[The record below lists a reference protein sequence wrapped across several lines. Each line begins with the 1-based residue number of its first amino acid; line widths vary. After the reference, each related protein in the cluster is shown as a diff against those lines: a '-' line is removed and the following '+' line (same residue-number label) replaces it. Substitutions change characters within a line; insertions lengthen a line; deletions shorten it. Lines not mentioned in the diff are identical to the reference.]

1 MANMTN
7 PGTDPLEA
15 ILGLCAAAAPKPWYP
30 RLYAEETGVSR
41 DSLDPYLE
49 RLRLGG
55 LIQLTEWV
63 EGRGQGYILTPGGR
77 RALQNRRDLDR
88 LRGDKPIFP
97 NGAPKPQSGPREGDP
112 TTYERGELVREALL
126 SPPNP
131 VIGRAILAVNVLVF
145 LFGLYLAQ
153 QRGLATSVY
162 MHWNPVA
169 PIQGAD
175 ALKYNEIIHDEGGLS
190 GVDYLKGTWWWR
202 LVTCCFVHV
211 GVLHIGMNML
221 ALYRGGPIIESM
233 YGRIRFLVIYL
244 LAGIGGS
251 CFALGWS
258 PVGCVGASGALCG
271 IFAAEGAW
279 VYLNR
284 RFLPPQLVSLW
295 RSNLLQN
302 LVLIVFI
309 SLLPGISGAG
319 HLGGAVVGV
328 IAAVLLHYQR
338 FGRGALRWL
347 ALAGVVALL
356 PLCVGGL
363 TAAISRSP
371 RWEII
376 RNLQGGVEAQD
387 DSERGFEPRFLDRSQ
402 SAVNSAAKAL
412 DRALEPDLLN
422 GRAEKRDPEKVTEAA
437 AALAKARPK
446 LLKIADELAEVSYQ
460 DQKVEERRKVLE
472 QFLRKR
478 AELCA
483 LTERYL
489 SERREFKDGTKEV
502 EEWKKVRDE
511 DKDLFQRFEKLQS

>member
-1 MANMTN
+1 
-7 PGTDPLEA
+7 
-15 ILGLCAAAAPKPWYP
+15 
-30 RLYAEETGVSR
+30 
-41 DSLDPYLE
+41 
-49 RLRLGG
+49 
-55 LIQLTEWV
+55 
-63 EGRGQGYILTPGGR
+63 
-77 RALQNRRDLDR
+77 

-162 MHWNPVA
+162 MHWNPIG

-175 ALKYNEIIHDEGGLS
+175 ALKYNEIIHDEGGLN
-190 GVDYLKGTWWWR
+190 GVDYLNGTWWWR

-233 YGRIRFLVIYL
+233 YGRVRFLVIYL
-244 LAGIGGS
+244 LAGIGAS
-251 CFALGWS
+251 CCALGWS
-258 PVGCVGASGALCG
+258 PGGCVGASGALCG

-328 IAAVLLHYQR
+328 IASVLLHYQR
-338 FGRGALRWL
+338 FGRSIWRWV
-347 ALAGVVALL
+347 ALAGVVAV
-356 PLCVGGL
+356 PVLCVGAL
-363 TAAISRSP
+363 MQAISVNPAWATVHEDR
-371 RWEII
+371 EI
-376 RNLQGGVEAQD
+376 REMNGDLL
-387 DSERGFEPRFLDRSQ
+387 P
-402 SAVNSAAKAL
+402 AAKAVEE
-412 DRALEPDLLN
+412 A
-422 GRAEKRDPEKVTEAA
+422 AEKAYVRQIKPLWK
-437 AALAKARPK
+437 KH
-446 LLKIADELAEVSYQ
+446 
-460 DQKVEERRKVLE
+460 
-472 QFLRKR
+472 
-478 AELCA
+478 
-483 LTERYL
+483 
-489 SERREFKDGTKEV
+489 SERRPA
-502 EEWKKVRDE
+502 EEASAHKTGRNTRRSCRNRESFARGWSVSIKPRRGCTPGEAGIAGSVDQTPRS
-511 DKDLFQRFEKLQS
+511 L